1 MAPPLLRN
9 PPSGLKPSRVGRLA
23 IDAARARL
31 ATRDLGGAED
41 ALKYAFH
48 VAPQMAEIHPMAREV
63 LRVLWTLH
71 QRSRPELVAMAKRSG
86 LAS

>member
-1 MAPPLLRN
+1 MTTPPA
-9 PPSGLKPSRVGRLA
+9 GLKPSRIGRLA

-31 ATRDLGGAED
+31 ATKDLVGTEE
-41 ALKYAFH
+41 ALKQVFR

-63 LRVLWTLH
+63 LRVPWTMH
-71 QRSRPELVAMAKRSG
+71 QRSRRDLLAMTKRSG